1 MTRQEFIRLAEQKI
15 IRLDGATGTELIKRG
30 LPAGVCP
37 EEWCVRN
44 PAAITDV
51 QQSYCR
57 SGSDL
62 LYVPS
67 FGANPAKLAEFNLEG
82 SVRELNIELV
92 RISRSAC
99 PGKLI
104 FGDIAPTG
112 HLIEPNG
119 PLPFEE
125 AVKIYRTQAEALL
138 EGGVDGFAIE
148 TMMDLQEARAALIAI
163 KDIAPE
169 IAVIVTMTFEPGGRT
184 LTGTDPVSALVT
196 FQSLG
201 AAAFGC
207 NCSTGPEEMAQIIR
221 KIKPYAAIPLAAKPN
236 AGMPRLVGDKTVF
249 PQGPEEF
256 GKAAALLA
264 EAGASLIGGCCG
276 TSPAHIAS
284 LNQELVN
291 CSAPVVCQQIRG
303 VAASAQNFCVFGAQS
318 PFVLIGER
326 INPTGKKALQAEL
339 RENKFDLVRQFALE
353 QSSAGAAV
361 LDVNVGVGG
370 IDQTSALRRA
380 VAETVK
386 TVQLPLAIDSTLP
399 EAVEAALRFYPGR
412 AVLNSISAEKER
424 IEKILPI
431 AAKYGALP
439 ILLPLSDD
447 GVPTTAQ
454 KRIELLNF
462 LLDEVKK
469 YNYEPADC
477 IADALI
483 MTISTDCNAALEAL
497 NFIDYCTNTLGI
509 ATTCGLSNISFGL
522 PDRAALNLAFL
533 GLACGR
539 GLSSAIANPGAAGI
553 VSTIDAANALRALDP
568 GLKNYIARHAN
579 AAKTESK
586 VVQENLPCDQQLKA
600 AVVNSL
606 PDSVEKA
613 VQNALDAG
621 FKADYLVNDI
631 LIPALTE
638 VGSRFE
644 RKEYFLPQLMQSAE
658 AMRLA
663 MAALEPELK
672 KDRADNAAG
681 PVFVLATVEG
691 DIHDI
696 GKNIVNMLLGNHGF
710 KVIDLGKDVPAQ
722 AIIDAAKEH
731 NAVCI
736 GLSALMTT
744 TMPRM
749 REVVE
754 LLKENNI
761 SLPVIVGGAAV
772 DSGFAEEIG
781 AVYAS
786 DAMAAVRA
794 VQNLVNAD

>member
-256 GKAAALLA
+256 GRAAALLA
-264 EAGASLIGGCCG
+264 EAA
-276 TSPAHIAS
+276 
-284 LNQELVN
+284 
-291 CSAPVVCQQIRG
+291 
-303 VAASAQNFCVFGAQS
+303 
-318 PFVLIGER
+318 
-326 INPTGKKALQAEL
+326 
-339 RENKFDLVRQFALE
+339 
-353 QSSAGAAV
+353 
-361 LDVNVGVGG
+361 
-370 IDQTSALRRA
+370 RA
-380 VAETVK
+380 VT
-386 TVQLPLAIDSTLP
+386 
-399 EAVEAALRFYPGR
+399 
-412 AVLNSISAEKER
+412 
-424 IEKILPI
+424 
-431 AAKYGALP
+431 
-439 ILLPLSDD
+439 
-447 GVPTTAQ
+447 
-454 KRIELLNF
+454 
-462 LLDEVKK
+462 
-469 YNYEPADC
+469 
-477 IADALI
+477 
-483 MTISTDCNAALEAL
+483 
-497 NFIDYCTNTLGI
+497 
-509 ATTCGLSNISFGL
+509 
-522 PDRAALNLAFL
+522 
-533 GLACGR
+533 
-539 GLSSAIANPGAAGI
+539 
-553 VSTIDAANALRALDP
+553 
-568 GLKNYIARHAN
+568 
-579 AAKTESK
+579 SK
-586 VVQENLPCDQQLKA
+586 
-600 AVVNSL
+600 
-606 PDSVEKA
+606 
-613 VQNALDAG
+613 
-621 FKADYLVNDI
+621 
-631 LIPALTE
+631 
-638 VGSRFE
+638 
-644 RKEYFLPQLMQSAE
+644 
-658 AMRLA
+658 
-663 MAALEPELK
+663 
-672 KDRADNAAG
+672 
-681 PVFVLATVEG
+681 
-691 DIHDI
+691 
-696 GKNIVNMLLGNHGF
+696 
-710 KVIDLGKDVPAQ
+710 
-722 AIIDAAKEH
+722 
-731 NAVCI
+731 
-736 GLSALMTT
+736 
-744 TMPRM
+744 
-749 REVVE
+749 
-754 LLKENNI
+754 
-761 SLPVIVGGAAV
+761 
-772 DSGFAEEIG
+772 
-781 AVYAS
+781 
-786 DAMAAVRA
+786 
-794 VQNLVNAD
+794 

>member
-1 MTRQEFIRLAEQKI
+1 MTRQELIRLAEQKI

-30 LPAGVCP
+30 LPPGVCP
-37 EEWCVRN
+37 EKWCVEN
-44 PAAITDV
+44 PAAIIDV

-57 SGSDL
+57 AGSDL

-67 FGANPAKLAEFNLEG
+67 FGANPAKLAEFKLEG
-82 SVRELNIELV
+82 SVRELNRELV
-92 RISRSAC
+92 KISRQAC

-119 PLPFEE
+119 PLPFED
-125 AVKIYRTQAEALL
+125 AVSIYRTQAEALL

-163 KDIAPE
+163 KDIDPE

-201 AAAFGC
+201 AAVFGC

-256 GKAAALLA
+256 GKAAARLA
-264 EAGASLIGGCCG
+264 EIGASFIGGCCG
-276 TSPAHIAS
+276 TSPDHIAALDRELANYS
-284 LNQELVN
+284 SPAIRQE
-291 CSAPVVCQQIRG
+291 IRG
-303 VAASAQNFCVFGAQS
+303 VIASAQKYCTFGADM

-339 RENKFDLVRQFALE
+339 RENKFDLVRKFAVE
-353 QSSAGAAV
+353 QYASGAAV
-361 LDVNVGVGG
+361 LDINVGVGG
-370 IDQTSALRRA
+370 IDQTAALRKA

-412 AVLNSISAEKER
+412 ALLNSISAEKER
-424 IEKILPI
+424 IEEILPI
-431 AAKYGALP
+431 AAKYGAMP
-439 ILLPLSDD
+439 ILLPLSDA

-454 KRIELLNF
+454 ERIALLKY
-462 LLDEVKK
+462 LLEEVKK
-469 YNYEPADC
+469 YGYEPQDC

-483 MTISTDCNAALEAL
+483 MTISTDPRAALEAL
-497 NFIDYCTNTLGI
+497 EFVEYCSKELGI
-509 ATTCGLSNISFGL
+509 GTTCGLSNISFGL
-522 PDRAALNLAFL
+522 PDRPALNQTFL
-533 GLACGR
+533 GLACGK
-539 GLSSAIANPGAAGI
+539 GLTSAIANPGAPGI
-553 VSTIDAANALRALDP
+553 AAAIDASDALRALDP
-568 GLKNYIARHAN
+568 GLKRFIARHAN
-579 AAKTESK
+579 
-586 VVQENLPCDQQLKA
+586 VVNTAVKAPETADTPDMVLKN

-606 PDSVEKA
+606 PDAVEKA
-613 VQNALDAG
+613 VKNALGAN
-621 FKADYLVNDI
+621 FKADYLVNSI

-663 MAALEPELK
+663 MNFLEPELK
-672 KDRADNAAG
+672 KDRPDNGTG

-710 KVIDLGKDVPAQ
+710 NVIDLGKDVPAEK
-722 AIIDAAKEH
+722 IVDT
-731 NAVCI
+731 AVQEKAFCI

-749 REVVE
+749 REVVT
-754 LLKENNI
+754 LLKARNI
-761 SLPVIVGGAAV
+761 DLPVIVGGAAV
-772 DSGFAEEIG
+772 DENFAGEIG
-781 AVYAS
+781 AVYAA
-786 DAMAAVRA
+786 DAMATVRA
-794 VQNLVNAD
+794 AQKIAELA

>member
-1 MTRQEFIRLAEQKI
+1 MTRQELIRLAEQKI

-30 LPAGVCP
+30 LPPGVCP
-37 EEWCVRN
+37 ELWCTQN
-44 PAAITDV
+44 PGAITDV

-57 SGSDL
+57 AGSDL

-67 FGANPAKLAEFNLEG
+67 FGANPAKLAEFKLE
-82 SVRELNIELV
+82 SKVRELNIELV
-92 RISRSAC
+92 KISRKAC

-125 AVKIYRTQAEALL
+125 AVAIYRTQAEALL

-201 AAAFGC
+201 AAVFGC
-207 NCSTGPEEMAQIIR
+207 NCSTGPEEMAQIIK

-256 GKAAALLA
+256 GKAAAQLA
-264 EAGASLIGGCCG
+264 DAGASFVGGCCG
-276 TSPAHIAS
+276 TSPAHIAC
-284 LNQELVN
+284 LDKELVRYK
-291 CSAPVVCQQIRG
+291 APEIKQEIHGVV
-303 VAASAQNFCVFGAQS
+303 ASAQKYCTFGANM
-318 PFVLIGER
+318 PFILIGER

-339 RENKFDLVRQFALE
+339 RENKFDLIRQFAVE
-353 QSSAGAAV
+353 QTNSGAAV
-361 LDVNVGVGG
+361 LDINVGVGG
-370 IDQTSALRRA
+370 IDQTAALRRA
-380 VAETVK
+380 VAETAK
-386 TVQLPLAIDSTLP
+386 AVQLPLCIDSTLP

-412 AVLNSISAEKER
+412 ALLNSISAEKER

-431 AAKYGALP
+431 AAKYGAMP
-439 ILLPLSDD
+439 ILLPLSDA
-447 GVPTTAQ
+447 GIPTTA
-454 KRIELLNF
+454 KERIELLKYLF
-462 LLDEVKK
+462 SEVEK
-469 YNYEPADC
+469 YGYTPCDC

-483 MTISTDCNAALEAL
+483 MTISTDPRAALEAL
-497 NFIDYCTNTLGI
+497 DFIEYCSDMEIG
-509 ATTCGLSNISFGL
+509 TTCGLSNISFGL
-522 PDRAALNLAFL
+522 PDRAALNQAFL

-539 GLSSAIANPGAAGI
+539 GLTSAIANPGANGI
-553 VSTIDAANALRALDP
+553 VSTIESADALRALDP
-568 GLKNYIARHAN
+568 GLKRFIAKHAN
-579 AAKTESK
+579 VVRSTEKS
-586 VVQENLPCDQQLKA
+586 VETAQTPDMILKN

-606 PDSVEKA
+606 PDAVENA
-613 VQNALDAG
+613 VKNALEAG
-621 FKADYLVNDI
+621 FKADYLVNEI

-644 RKEYFLPQLMQSAE
+644 KKEYFLPQLMQSAE

-663 MAALEPELK
+663 MNYLEPELK
-672 KDRADNAAG
+672 KDRGNTESG

-696 GKNIVNMLLGNHGF
+696 GKNILNMLLGNHGF
-710 KVIDLGKDVPAQ
+710 NVIDLGKDVPAEKIVET
-722 AIIDAAKEH
+722 AVREK
-731 NAVCI
+731 AVCI

-749 REVVE
+749 REVIE
-754 LLKENNI
+754 LLKEKELNY
-761 SLPVIVGGAAV
+761 PVIVGGAAV
-772 DSGFAEEIG
+772 DASFAEEIS
-781 AVYAS
+781 AIYAS

-794 VQNLVNAD
+794 AQKIANID

>member
-1 MTRQEFIRLAEQKI
+1 MTRQELIRLAEQKI

-30 LPAGVCP
+30 LPPGVCP
-37 EEWCVRN
+37 ELWCTQN
-44 PAAITDV
+44 PGAITDV

-57 SGSDL
+57 AGSDL

-67 FGANPAKLAEFNLEG
+67 FGANPAKLAEFKLE
-82 SVRELNIELV
+82 SKVRELNIELV
-92 RISRSAC
+92 KISRKAC

-125 AVKIYRTQAEALL
+125 AVAIYRTQAEALL

-201 AAAFGC
+201 AAVFGC
-207 NCSTGPEEMAQIIR
+207 NCSTGPEEMAQIIK
-221 KIKPYAAIPLAAKPN
+221 KIKPFASIPLAAKPN

-264 EAGASLIGGCCG
+264 DAGASFVGGCCG
-276 TSPAHIAS
+276 TSPAHIAC
-284 LNQELVN
+284 LDKELVRYK
-291 CSAPVVCQQIRG
+291 APEIRQEIRG
-303 VAASAQNFCVFGAQS
+303 VIASAQNYCTFGANM

-339 RENKFDLVRQFALE
+339 RENKFDLIRQFAVE
-353 QSSAGAAV
+353 QTDSGAAV
-361 LDVNVGVGG
+361 LDINVGVGG
-370 IDQTSALRRA
+370 IDQTAALRRA
-380 VAETVK
+380 VSETAK
-386 TVQLPLAIDSTLP
+386 TVQLPLCIDSTLP

-412 AVLNSISAEKER
+412 ALLNSISAEKER

-431 AAKYGALP
+431 AAKYGAMP
-439 ILLPLSDD
+439 ILLPLSDA
-447 GVPTTAQ
+447 GVPATA
-454 KRIELLNF
+454 KERIELLKY
-462 LLDEVKK
+462 LLSEVEKFG
-469 YNYEPADC
+469 YAPGDC

-483 MTISTDCNAALEAL
+483 MTISTDPRAALEAL
-497 NFIDYCTNTLGI
+497 DFIEYCSDMGI
-509 ATTCGLSNISFGL
+509 GTTCGLSNISFGL
-522 PDRAALNLAFL
+522 PDRAALNQAFL

-539 GLSSAIANPGAAGI
+539 GLTSAIANPGANGI
-553 VSTIDAANALRALDP
+553 VSTIESADALRALDP
-568 GLKNYIARHAN
+568 GLKRFIAKHAN
-579 AAKTESK
+579 VVRSTEKSAETA
-586 VVQENLPCDQQLKA
+586 QTQDMILKN

-606 PDSVEKA
+606 PDAVENA
-613 VQNALDAG
+613 VKNALSAG
-621 FKADYLVNDI
+621 FKADYLVNEI

-644 RKEYFLPQLMQSAE
+644 KKEYFLPQLMQSAE

-663 MAALEPELK
+663 MNCLEPELK
-672 KDRADNAAG
+672 KDRKTTASG

-710 KVIDLGKDVPAQ
+710 NVIDLGKDVPAEK
-722 AIIDAAKEH
+722 IIDTAVREK
-731 NAVCI
+731 AVCI

-749 REVVE
+749 REVTA
-754 LLKENNI
+754 LLKEKNLEI
-761 SLPVIVGGAAV
+761 PVIVGGAAV
-772 DSGFAEEIG
+772 DASFAGEIG
-781 AVYAS
+781 AIYAS
-786 DAMAAVRA
+786 DAMATVRA
-794 VQNLVNAD
+794 AQKIANID

>member
-1 MTRQEFIRLAEQKI
+1 MTRQELIRLAEQKI

-30 LPAGVCP
+30 LTPGVCP
-37 EEWCVRN
+37 ELWCIQN
-44 PAAITDV
+44 PGAITSV

-57 SGSDL
+57 AGSDL

-67 FGANPAKLAEFNLEG
+67 FGANPAKLAEFGLEDK
-82 SVRELNIELV
+82 VKELNHKLV
-92 RISRSAC
+92 EISRKAC

-125 AVKIYRTQAEALL
+125 AVAIYRAQAEALL
-138 EGGVDGFAIE
+138 SGGVDGFAIE

-163 KDIAPE
+163 KDIAPD

-184 LTGTDPVSALVT
+184 LTGTDPISALVT

-201 AAAFGC
+201 AAVFGC

-256 GKAAALLA
+256 GRAAALLA
-264 EAGASLIGGCCG
+264 DAGASFIGGCCG
-276 TSPAHIAS
+276 TSPDHIAC
-284 LNQELVN
+284 LDKELHHKQTPGIRQE
-291 CSAPVVCQQIRG
+291 IRG
-303 VAASAQNFCVFGAQS
+303 VISSAQNYCTFGANT
-318 PFVLIGER
+318 PFILIGER

-339 RENKFDLVRQFALE
+339 RENKFDLIRQFAVE
-353 QSSAGAAV
+353 QTNSGAAV
-361 LDVNVGVGG
+361 LDINVGVGG
-370 IDQTSALRRA
+370 IDQTAALRRA
-380 VAETVK
+380 VAETAK
-386 TVQLPLAIDSTLP
+386 TVQLPLCIDSTLP
-399 EAVEAALRFYPGR
+399 EAVEEALRFYPGR
-412 AVLNSISAEKER
+412 ALLNSISAEKER
-424 IEKILPI
+424 LEKILPI
-431 AAKYGALP
+431 AAKYGAMP
-439 ILLPLSDD
+439 ILLPLSDA
-447 GVPTTAQ
+447 GVPTTSQ
-454 KRIELLNF
+454 ERIQLLQT
-462 LLDEVKK
+462 LLSEVAK
-469 YNYEPADC
+469 YGYAPADC

-483 MTISTDCNAALEAL
+483 MTISTDPRAALEAL
-497 NFIDYCTNTLGI
+497 DFISYCSHEGI
-509 ATTCGLSNISFGL
+509 GTTCGLSNISFGL
-522 PDRAALNLAFL
+522 PDRAALNQAFL

-539 GLSSAIANPGAAGI
+539 GLTSAIANPGASGI
-553 VSTIDAANALRALDP
+553 VSTIESADALRALDP
-568 GLKNYIARHAN
+568 GLKRFIAGHSN
-579 AAKTESK
+579 
-586 VVQENLPCDQQLKA
+586 VVRSAEKPAQTAQTPDELLKN

-606 PDSVEKA
+606 PDAVENA
-613 VQNALDAG
+613 VKNALSAG
-621 FKADYLVNDI
+621 FKADYLVNEI

-644 RKEYFLPQLMQSAE
+644 KKEYFLPQLMQSAE

-663 MAALEPELK
+663 MDHLEPELK
-672 KDRADNAAG
+672 KDRAASAEG

-710 KVIDLGKDVPAQ
+710 NVIDLGKDVPAEK
-722 AIIDAAKEH
+722 IIETAVREK
-731 NAVCI
+731 AVCI

-749 REVVE
+749 RETMA
-754 LLKENNI
+754 LLNEKG
-761 SLPVIVGGAAV
+761 LPFPVIVGGAAV
-772 DSGFAEEIG
+772 DAAFAGEIG
-781 AVYAS
+781 AIYAS
-786 DAMAAVRA
+786 DAMATVRA
-794 VQNLVNAD
+794 AQKIANIS

>member
-1 MTRQEFIRLAEQKI
+1 MTRQELIRLAEQKI

-30 LPAGVCP
+30 LPPGVCP
-37 EEWCVRN
+37 ELWCTQN
-44 PAAITDV
+44 PGAITDV

-57 SGSDL
+57 AGSDL

-67 FGANPAKLAEFNLEG
+67 FGANPAKLAEFKLE
-82 SVRELNIELV
+82 SKVRELNIELV
-92 RISRSAC
+92 KISRKAC

-125 AVKIYRTQAEALL
+125 AVAIYRTQAEALL

-201 AAAFGC
+201 AAVFGC
-207 NCSTGPEEMAQIIR
+207 NCSTGPEEMAQIIK

-256 GKAAALLA
+256 GKAAAQLA
-264 EAGASLIGGCCG
+264 DAGASFVGGCCG
-276 TSPAHIAS
+276 TSPDHIAC
-284 LNQELVN
+284 LDKELVRYK
-291 CSAPVVCQQIRG
+291 APEIKQEIHGVV
-303 VAASAQNFCVFGAQS
+303 ASAQKYCTFGANM
-318 PFVLIGER
+318 PFILIGER

-339 RENKFDLVRQFALE
+339 RENKFDLIRQFAVE
-353 QSSAGAAV
+353 QTNSGAAV
-361 LDVNVGVGG
+361 LDINVGVGG
-370 IDQTSALRRA
+370 IDQTAALRRA
-380 VAETVK
+380 VAETAK
-386 TVQLPLAIDSTLP
+386 TVQLPLCIDSTLP

-412 AVLNSISAEKER
+412 ALLNSISAEKER

-431 AAKYGALP
+431 AAKYGAMP
-439 ILLPLSDD
+439 ILLPLSDA
-447 GVPTTAQ
+447 GIPTTA
-454 KRIELLNF
+454 KERIELLKYLF
-462 LLDEVKK
+462 SEVEK
-469 YNYEPADC
+469 YGYTPCDC

-483 MTISTDCNAALEAL
+483 MTISTDPRAALEAL
-497 NFIDYCTNTLGI
+497 DFIEYCSDMEIG
-509 ATTCGLSNISFGL
+509 TTCGLSNISFGL
-522 PDRAALNLAFL
+522 PDRAALNQAFL

-539 GLSSAIANPGAAGI
+539 GLTSAIANPGANGI
-553 VSTIDAANALRALDP
+553 VSTIESADALRALDP
-568 GLKNYIARHAN
+568 GLKRFIAKHAN
-579 AAKTESK
+579 VVRSTEKS
-586 VVQENLPCDQQLKA
+586 VETARTPDMILKN

-606 PDSVEKA
+606 PDAVENA
-613 VQNALDAG
+613 VKNALEAG
-621 FKADYLVNDI
+621 FKADYLVNEI

-644 RKEYFLPQLMQSAE
+644 KKEYFLPQLMQSAE

-663 MAALEPELK
+663 MNYLEPELK
-672 KDRADNAAG
+672 KDRGNTESG

-696 GKNIVNMLLGNHGF
+696 GKNILNMLLGNHGF
-710 KVIDLGKDVPAQ
+710 NVIDLGKDVPAEKIVET
-722 AIIDAAKEH
+722 AVREK
-731 NAVCI
+731 AVCI

-749 REVVE
+749 REVIE
-754 LLKENNI
+754 LLKEKELNY
-761 SLPVIVGGAAV
+761 PVIVGGAAV
-772 DSGFAEEIG
+772 DASFAEEIS
-781 AVYAS
+781 AIYAS

-794 VQNLVNAD
+794 AQKIANID